1 MILGGARDIQ
11 ARITEALAVCSYQ
24 DVVSVP
30 VRAHGQEPKMEAL
43 LYTKEGYSQPTIALL
58 LGVTVK
64 QVAALQR
71 SMADK

>member
-1 MILGGARDIQ
+1 M
-11 ARITEALAVCSYQ
+11 
-24 DVVSVP
+24 
-30 VRAHGQEPKMEAL
+30 RAHGQEPKMEAL